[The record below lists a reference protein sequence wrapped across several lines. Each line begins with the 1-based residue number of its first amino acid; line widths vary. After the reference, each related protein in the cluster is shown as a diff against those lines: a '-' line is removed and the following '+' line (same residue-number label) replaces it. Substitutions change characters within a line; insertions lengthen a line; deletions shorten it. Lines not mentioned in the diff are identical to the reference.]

1 MKSITHNL
9 LFCNKKT
16 CINNEKNYP
25 LILKAIDIE
34 NKKIEYKNKEN
45 IITLFKKMDIDG
57 LNQFITDLN
66 IEKKFD
72 LNEFDK
78 NKENNDFIEYLN
90 NILNEVQIVNG
101 FLICKNCGRQYEIK
115 NGIVD
120 MVLKDDEI

>member
-9 LFCNKKT
+9 LICNKKT
-16 CINNEKNYP
+16 CFNNENNYP
-25 LILKAIDIE
+25 LKIKAIDIE

-45 IITLFKKMDIDG
+45 ILILFKKMDING
-57 LNQFITDLN
+57 LNEFINDLN

-72 LNEFDK
+72 LNEFEK
-78 NKENNDFIEYLN
+78 NKENIEFINYLN
-90 NILNEVQIVNG
+90 YILNEVQIKNG

-120 MVLKDDEI
+120 MVLQDDEI